1 MAPDAAAETIA
12 TDLGPIEVVRTGSGP
27 PILGV
32 HGTPG
37 GSDSTTVMGRFL
49 AKAGFEVIAPS
60 RPGYLGTPL
69 EGRGA
74 IDRQADLLAALLD
87 ALGHERAG
95 VLTWSG
101 GGPSG
106 YRLAVRH
113 PDRVSALV
121 PFAALS
127 HDYRA
132 PDDDLETRLFMTT
145 RPGNW
150 ALRFLA
156 AHAPQAAVSST
167 LGAEGDL
174 SHEEVASLTAEV
186 LADPD
191 QRDLVLTMTRVVGDH
206 AHRQAGMEADYA
218 AFAAIESLE
227 LERVAAPALLVHGT
241 ADVDVVP
248 EHSDYAQARLP
259 RVERIAMDRGTHLCL
274 FAHPEARAVQARVVE
289 HFRAAA

>member
-1 MAPDAAAETIA
+1 MSAAPAAETVETA
-12 TDLGPIEVVRTGSGP
+12 LGPVEVARTGSGP

-69 EGRGA
+69 DGRGA
-74 IDRQADLLAALLD
+74 IESQADLLAALLD

-101 GGPSG
+101 GGPAG

-113 PDRVSALV
+113 ADRVSALV

-127 HDYRA
+127 HGYRV
-132 PDDDLETRLFMTT
+132 PDEDLETRLFMST

-150 ALRFLA
+150 VLRFLA
-156 AHAPQAAVSST
+156 AHAQKAAVSAT

-174 SHEEVASLTAEV
+174 SREEVATLTAEV
-186 LADPD
+186 LDDPD
-191 QRDLVLTMTRVVGDH
+191 QRDVVLTMTRVVGDH
-206 AHRQAGMEADYA
+206 AHRGAGMEADYA
-218 AFAAIESLE
+218 AFAAIDTLQ
-227 LERVAAPALLVHGT
+227 LERVTAPVLLVHGT
-241 ADVDVVP
+241 ADADVVP
-248 EHSDYAQARLP
+248 EYSDYAQARLP
-259 RVERIAMDRGTHLCL
+259 NAERIAMDRGTHLCL
-274 FAHPEARAVQARVVE
+274 FAHPDARAAQARVVA